1 MDPRDSEKYNKMDFI
16 INILMDFKGV
26 CLGKLS
32 LQKSVFNLNM
42 FIKFIGFKLRT
53 GFLYALTK

>member
-1 MDPRDSEKYNKMDFI
+1 MDFNKTDFI
-16 INILMDFKGV
+16 MNILMDFKGAG
-26 CLGKLS
+26 LGKLS

-53 GFLYALTK
+53 GFLYCFN